1 MIEEGI
7 VKEVKQDK
15 AFVEIVRSSAC
26 KKCGA
31 CQIDPEE
38 KVVIAHAVNAA
49 GAKEGDR
56 VEVEL
61 NFEAVMSASLI
72 VYIIP
77 LIAFFL
83 GSILGFYGVRIGSL
97 GPQNPVIALGM
108 GSVFIAATYWIIKSL
123 DRKGKF
129 GKKYNMKIVRILNGN

>member
-7 VKEVKQDK
+7 VKEVRQDR
-15 AFVEIVRSSAC
+15 AFVEIIRSSAC

-38 KVVIAHAVNAA
+38 KVVIAHAINAA
-49 GAKEGDR
+49 GAKAGDR

-61 NFEAVMSASLI
+61 NFDAVMRASLI

-77 LIAFFL
+77 LIMFFI
-83 GSILGFYGVRIGSL
+83 GSIIGFYWVRISAA
-97 GPQNPVIALGM
+97 GPQNPVIALACG
-108 GSVFIAATYWIIKSL
+108 VVCIAVAYGVIKTM

-129 GKKYNMKIVRILNGN
+129 GKKYNMKVIRVLK